1 MVKYKIMKKI
11 KKEITKEDIQSKL
24 KLLDVLMYEQMLE
37 FGNILEDATEHDLIY
52 LSMIIDKEVDRY
64 TQRGYKALK
73 NDLEKNKPFSDYRKG
88 TPRNITTYTDGNGY

>member
-11 KKEITKEDIQSKL
+11 KKEITKEDIESRI

-37 FGNILEDATEHDLIY
+37 FNNILEDATEHDLIY

-73 NDLEKNKPFSDYRKG
+73 NNLEKNKPFSDYRRGAPK
-88 TPRNITTYTDGNGY
+88 NINNYNDGNGY

>member
-11 KKEITKEDIQSKL
+11 KKEITKEDIESRI

-37 FGNILEDATEHDLIY
+37 FNNILEDATEHDLIY
-52 LSMIIDKEVDRY
+52 LGMIIDKEVDRY

-73 NDLEKNKPFSDYRKG
+73 NNLEKNKPFSDHRRG
-88 TPRNITTYTDGNGY
+88 TPKNINNYNDGNGY